1 MIWLWRSCRSYNIHT
16 STLKHCNQEP
26 PQSGVPCWNC
36 AFRAVT
42 SSLDT
47 IIFGGSTFYRHLRH
61 GDHEIPYN
69 TCAPPR
75 QHISISLLP
84 SQVVQEIC
92 ESTSVNCHRS
102 TIFSQ
107 APLQTLS
114 NRAAQGNGFGQ
125 ISTRTE
131 LRYQGHRADGIEEV
145 QHGQQVGMH
154 PQLLAVAG
162 LVEVRLLK
170 TRLTIMMDECPKLS
184 TSLCIESVAK
194 IKQQKAIAT
203 SDSKS
208 NFISSVSTGKPNFW
222 VENKWQN
229 LVRQ

>member
-1 MIWLWRSCRSYNIHT
+1 MIWLWRSCRSYNIQT

-36 AFRAVT
+36 AFCSVT
-42 SSLDT
+42 SNLDT
-47 IIFGGSTFYRHLRH
+47 IIFGGSTFYRHLWH

-69 TCAPPR
+69 TCAPPG

-107 APLQTLS
+107 PPPLQTLS

-131 LRYQGHRADGIEEV
+131 LRYQGQRAGGIEEV

-162 LVEVRLLK
+162 LVEVRVLK
-170 TRLTIMMDECPKLS
+170 NRGTIMIDECPKSS
-184 TSLCIESVAK
+184 TEPLY
-194 IKQQKAIAT
+194 
-203 SDSKS
+203 
-208 NFISSVSTGKPNFW
+208 FGVSC
-222 VENKWQN
+222 QD
-229 LVRQ
+229 